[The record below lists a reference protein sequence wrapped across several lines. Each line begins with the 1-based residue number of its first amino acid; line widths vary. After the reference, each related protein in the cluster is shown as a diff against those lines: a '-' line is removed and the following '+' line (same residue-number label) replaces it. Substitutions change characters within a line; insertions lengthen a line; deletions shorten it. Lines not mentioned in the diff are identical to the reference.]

1 MAAYANGAAA
11 YGVPGYELPDSETG
25 PYLLQLNPGPEPSH
39 DRLSGFAPTSC
50 SGWLWTTGVVAKS
63 STT

>member
-1 MAAYANGAAA
+1 MAAYTNGAAA

-39 DRLSGFAPTSC
+39 DRLRACRTDRS
-50 SGWLWTTGVVAKS
+50 
-63 STT
+63 